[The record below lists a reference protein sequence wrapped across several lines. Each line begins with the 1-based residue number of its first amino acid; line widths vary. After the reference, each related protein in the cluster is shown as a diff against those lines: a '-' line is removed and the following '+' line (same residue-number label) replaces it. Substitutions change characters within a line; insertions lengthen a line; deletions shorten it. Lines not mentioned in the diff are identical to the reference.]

1 MFFSLSFCDFGS
13 SSFFLLWMMM
23 RKHCPQAKTKTP
35 KSKPDPLRSLH
46 EARAWWAYAYRTFRV
61 EIFAM
66 KHGTTSL
73 LHGDTFISSIYICLP
88 CMILNLLNVDA
99 VLEVNGNDRYGKNK
113 EKSKG
118 VIGITKPSK
127 HTWTPEV
134 LKVLLHWGTR
144 SLTWFSLLAKLLAAW
159 SLSFFYITGAWETM
173 NSGFQDTFFLL
184 HLLWRPGY

>member
-1 MFFSLSFCDFGS
+1 MNDDEKALSTGENKNAKIKARSTKKLTWSQSVVGLCVPDFSS
-13 SSFFLLWMMM
+13 WN
-23 RKHCPQAKTKTP
+23 
-35 KSKPDPLRSLH
+35 LRL
-46 EARAWWAYAYRTFRV
+46 EARNYIITARRY
-61 EIFAM
+61 I
-66 KHGTTSL
+66 
-73 LHGDTFISSIYICLP
+73 ISSIYICLP